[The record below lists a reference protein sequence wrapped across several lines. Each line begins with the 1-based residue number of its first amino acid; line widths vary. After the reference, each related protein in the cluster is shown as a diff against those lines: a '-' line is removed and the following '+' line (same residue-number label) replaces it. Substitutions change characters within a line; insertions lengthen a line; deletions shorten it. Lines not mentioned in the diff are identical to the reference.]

1 MFLLKGI
8 WWLLWWT
15 WTWIT
20 SSRSRSWQ
28 TTRWSL
34 SSTRSWGA
42 SSTFTLL
49 GSFTGRKSPSLEI
62 INWNSPRQRSEAFQP
77 RCERRLWSE
86 DTGLWPG
93 AAHGRRDDRVRGDQ
107 VVPGPGDH
115 AQLDALQPDCR
126 HLVSRLHHG
135 GAPHWP
141 TSLSWRRPWVI
152 RAFIACVVYCM
163 SYYRDRSDH

>member
-62 INWNSPRQRSEAFQP
+62 INWNSSTPEI
-77 RCERRLWSE
+77 WS
-86 DTGLWPG
+86 L
-93 AAHGRRDDRVRGDQ
+93 
-107 VVPGPGDH
+107 
-115 AQLDALQPDCR
+115 
-126 HLVSRLHHG
+126 
-135 GAPHWP
+135 P
-141 TSLSWRRPWVI
+141 TSLWTKTVIWRYWTLAWLGPRTRRWPGTWRPGGTGPRRSCSTGCTTARLSTSGQSAASWRSSSLADLSFLETTVSPPYFYSMCCTLYVI
-152 RAFIACVVYCM
+152 L
-163 SYYRDRSDH
+163 